1 MLFLSLPFPQVYV
14 KGYNIF
20 FYDVSSN
27 SSQQHTFNGEEDKMY
42 NGIPDWVY
50 EGMNTLG
57 QNKQVFIFHSVSC
70 CCVEEVFSTNYAL
83 WWSPNGQYLLYCT
96 FNDTLVRER
105 EGGRGGR
112 ERERKR
118 ELYNKDIFALG

>member
-1 MLFLSLPFPQVYV
+1 MFFLSLPFPQVYV

-57 QNKQVFIFHSVSC
+57 QNTQVFIF
-70 CCVEEVFSTNYAL
+70 
-83 WWSPNGQYLLYCT
+83 
-96 FNDTLVRER
+96 
-105 EGGRGGR
+105 
-112 ERERKR
+112 
-118 ELYNKDIFALG
+118 